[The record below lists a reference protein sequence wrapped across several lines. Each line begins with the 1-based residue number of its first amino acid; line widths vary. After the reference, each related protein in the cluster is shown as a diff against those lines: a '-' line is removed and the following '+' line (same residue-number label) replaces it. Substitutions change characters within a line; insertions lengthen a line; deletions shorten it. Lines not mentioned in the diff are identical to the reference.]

1 MRKDE
6 AKVKKNYISE
16 HRKNAEFVQMEED
29 VNDSFMK
36 KMDEMRQEISE
47 QVENLKMECMNTCE
61 NVNLLIEKMH
71 DSDEKF
77 LKVGSF
83 KEETDNKFRMLDEK
97 VTAKMDAAS
106 SNAVFKMLYEQLELH
121 SKDFKTLHGR
131 LDLHCEEVDEKADFV
146 KVESALDEIKGR
158 MGRAE
163 AELGEVERKL
173 VPKLHDCFE
182 KLRKAMNLLC
192 TTNYEEMGEALME
205 LVDKYLENKL
215 SMWMS
220 GDGPKKRHKSG

>member
-1 MRKDE
+1 LSLHVTVLLCEIIMSAVFELSQRKLNFHAARWRVMRKDE

-47 QVENLKMECMNTCE
+47 QVTNLKMECMNTCE

-97 VTAKMDAAS
+97 VTAKMDAVS
-106 SNAVFKMLYEQLELH
+106 SNAVFKMLHDQLGLH
-121 SKDFKTLHGR
+121 SEDFKSFTS
-131 LDLHCEEVDEKADFV
+131 DLTCTA
-146 KVESALDEIKGR
+146 
-158 MGRAE
+158 
-163 AELGEVERKL
+163 RKL
-173 VPKLHDCFE
+173 MRRPI
-182 KLRKAMNLLC
+182 
-192 TTNYEEMGEALME
+192 
-205 LVDKYLENKL
+205 
-215 SMWMS
+215 SS
-220 GDGPKKRHKSG
+220 KSRVH